1 MTPNDVLYVYQA
13 QIWWKSGFFDQPRTF
28 HVVITPISLNI
39 IDKWSKWRR
48 MMGHTSG
55 YLDESAL
62 LRKMTNHGRKVVRG
76 GHSDLSIALPKVW
89 TSLITMQKELGS

>member
-55 YLDESAL
+55 YLAESSL
-62 LRKMTNHGRKVVRG
+62 FPKMVDHGRKVVRS
-76 GHSDLSIALPKVW
+76 GHSDLSIALPRVW
-89 TSLITMQKELGS
+89 TSLIIMRKELDP